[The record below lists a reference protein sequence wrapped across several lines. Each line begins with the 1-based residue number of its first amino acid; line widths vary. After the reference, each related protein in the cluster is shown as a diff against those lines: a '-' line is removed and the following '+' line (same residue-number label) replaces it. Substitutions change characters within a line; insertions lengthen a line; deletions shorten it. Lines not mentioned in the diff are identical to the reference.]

1 MGGGDDPCLEGDFC
15 NCTGELSEEGNLLRG
30 IDNCSKFPGQ
40 QVLSSHNFYLFQLEK
55 KTNSY
60 KKCLPYMVLIQKI
73 IFGNTK
79 TSIFIHFVSFKIC
92 VTEKGTN
99 ICKLMSVQF
108 FVKTWGI
115 YPKLA

>member
-1 MGGGDDPCLEGDFC
+1 
-15 NCTGELSEEGNLLRG
+15 
-30 IDNCSKFPGQ
+30 
-40 QVLSSHNFYLFQLEK
+40 
-55 KTNSY
+55 
-60 KKCLPYMVLIQKI
+60 MVLIQKI